1 MRIAVDFDN
10 TLFLTNAKIWP
21 EVLEVLPSLGAIK
34 ERQKAGDTIILF
46 TCRTGAELKQAIEK
60 CDEYGLVFD
69 EQSDIKPQADVYID
83 DRSIQPPEFVISVN
97 AGIFDECV
105 EKYNKEI
112 QDGSNTTE

>member
-10 TLFLTNAKIWP
+10 TLFRTNAKIYP
-21 EVLEVLPSLGAIK
+21 EVLAPFPTLDAIK
-34 ERQKAGDTIILF
+34 RRQAKGDTIILF
-46 TCRTGAELKQAIEK
+46 TCRTGEKLDQAVELCKQQ
-60 CDEYGLVFD
+60 GLVFD
-69 EQSDIKPQADVYID
+69 EQSDIKPHADVYID
-83 DRSIQPPEFVISVN
+83 DRSMQPHKFVKSVN